1 MLTNSDIWQEIS
13 RTPNTMRPKLNNK
26 ISGKINSDK
35 FKRAATQN
43 HSENWQDTHPL
54 ANVNAS
60 LPTGKIAS

>member
-1 MLTNSDIWQEIS
+1 MVTNSDIWQEIS

-26 ISGKINSDK
+26 ISDK

-43 HSENWQDTHPL
+43 HSENWQDTHSL

-60 LPTGKIAS
+60 LSTGKIAS